1 MANKDRNKRS
11 VRKARA
17 AERERVAEAQ
27 VAASGASASASSDNK
42 KIAKAQS
49 KAPEKKAKAS
59 DSNGIIARARRYF
72 SDVRTELH
80 RVTWPSRT
88 ELRNWSVAV
97 IIALIVFG
105 VCVWAVD
112 TGFVALLVQFTGLR
126 G

>member
-11 VRKARA
+11 ARKARA

-27 VAASGASASASSDNK
+27 ASASVATTSESKSKIARSESKAVEKPKKASS
-42 KIAKAQS
+42 QT
-49 KAPEKKAKAS
+49 
-59 DSNGIIARARRYF
+59 GFFGRARRYF
-72 SDVRTELH
+72 SDVRTELK
-80 RVTWPSRT
+80 RVTWPSRV

-97 IIALIVFG
+97 IIALVVFG

-112 TGFVALLVQFTGLR
+112 TGFVALLVGFTGLR

>member
-1 MANKDRNKRS
+1 MPNKDRNKRS

-17 AERERVAEAQ
+17 AERERLAEAQ
-27 VAASGASASASSDNK
+27 AASAASADASDK
-42 KIAKAQS
+42 KVA
-49 KAPEKKAKAS
+49 KAKAKAKS
-59 DSNGIIARARRYF
+59 VEKTNEKQKTGFLASIRRYF
-72 SDVRTELH
+72 SEVRTEMH

-97 IIALIVFG
+97 IVALIVFG

-112 TGFVALLVQFTGLR
+112 TGFVALLVGFTGLR

>member
-11 VRKARA
+11 VRQARA

-27 VAASGASASASSDNK
+27 AIATTSSSSKVARKQAKEAEKSK
-42 KIAKAQS
+42 K
-49 KAPEKKAKAS
+49 EVKKTGFVA
-59 DSNGIIARARRYF
+59 NMRRYF

-80 RVTWPSRT
+80 RVTWPSRQ
-88 ELRNWSVAV
+88 ELTNWSVAV
-97 IIALIVFG
+97 VIALAIFG

-112 TGFVALLVQFTGLR
+112 TGFVALLVGFTGLR